1 MTFQNINIEEEL
13 EDPQIKDWSWL
24 WTDYKYRWNPT
35 LRTGAEFN
43 RHLIST
49 YGASFIHCLNEASSK
64 SLEKLFKINLKST
77 IEKKLERNSHPI
89 GLVMG
94 APGIGKTQFLL
105 ECVDHIQ
112 YNDLELLEN
121 YLVDLLLHAIF
132 ADPVRRFDNFVAD
145 LTGAG
150 SNNVHMTL
158 EKAIKIACK
167 GLGVLDTDNWLI
179 VVAIDEFDQIL
190 DRFEGDTGRKFLS
203 ELIKVLGVVVCQPPT
218 QTTVIGLLAGTMA
231 TTMNAIFCESYH
243 ETMSVRLFP
252 LNRIE
257 RRKIL
262 SSLDKFPQNW
272 ETCQKFRDSLAD
284 VGGLPRLFEKFLMD
298 CQKYIDDGIQIE
310 DWPYEEIIIPEV
322 KSYARTKYLAGA
334 VPYAEKLIEDTILQT
349 PVFRE
354 SIIDPTE
361 KLPATYGDL
370 ESRADILLVEQN
382 DKTCIVTL
390 PFLLLQWLVI
400 VKGGLSNPATNLLR
414 DILDPDR
421 EHNTWREFE
430 VLVAMFNAIKIMFFY
445 QRETRKRSNGDPIF
459 LSLEK
464 IFGTKAPPYNIIL
477 SQNVNVCRS
486 REQFPPK
493 KKIAGIRTREHIK
506 WEEDGTIVLNSIP
519 AHFVDI
525 FTVRKTY
532 DTSLVSNGH
541 NYLMICEQCKQD
553 FIDTKLTKKRIENE
567 ISKIYEAI
575 KKHVPKYKEC
585 WVLVIYSTQKIEEKI
600 DDERCIV
607 LDSIGMERHFGS
619 ALAERVFSMLEN
631 QKINANNS
639 EVDESY
645 GIGTSNNMVKEQRNS
660 LTNIHGW
667 NDLKRRISKIPKN
680 LKDRFES

>member
-150 SNNVHMTL
+150 NQNSKASSKSLEKLFKINLKSTIEKKLERNSHPIGLVMGAPGIGKTRFLLECVDHIQYNYPELLENYLVDLVIITFNFPYHWDKNQDSDACLGFQLLHAIFADPVRRFDNFVADLTGAGSNNVHMTL

-231 TTMNAIFCESYH
+231 TTMNAIFRESYH
-243 ETMSVRLFP
+243 ETMSVRLSP

-284 VGGLPRLFEKFLMD
+284 VG
-298 CQKYIDDGIQIE
+298 
-310 DWPYEEIIIPEV
+310 
-322 KSYARTKYLAGA
+322 
-334 VPYAEKLIEDTILQT
+334 
-349 PVFRE
+349 
-354 SIIDPTE
+354 
-361 KLPATYGDL
+361 
-370 ESRADILLVEQN
+370 
-382 DKTCIVTL
+382 
-390 PFLLLQWLVI
+390 
-400 VKGGLSNPATNLLR
+400 
-414 DILDPDR
+414 
-421 EHNTWREFE
+421 
-430 VLVAMFNAIKIMFFY
+430 
-445 QRETRKRSNGDPIF
+445 
-459 LSLEK
+459 
-464 IFGTKAPPYNIIL
+464 
-477 SQNVNVCRS
+477 
-486 REQFPPK
+486 
-493 KKIAGIRTREHIK
+493 
-506 WEEDGTIVLNSIP
+506 
-519 AHFVDI
+519 
-525 FTVRKTY
+525 
-532 DTSLVSNGH
+532 
-541 NYLMICEQCKQD
+541 
-553 FIDTKLTKKRIENE
+553 
-567 ISKIYEAI
+567 
-575 KKHVPKYKEC
+575 
-585 WVLVIYSTQKIEEKI
+585 
-600 DDERCIV
+600 
-607 LDSIGMERHFGS
+607 
-619 ALAERVFSMLEN
+619 
-631 QKINANNS
+631 
-639 EVDESY
+639 
-645 GIGTSNNMVKEQRNS
+645 
-660 LTNIHGW
+660 
-667 NDLKRRISKIPKN
+667 
-680 LKDRFES
+680 

>member
-1 MTFQNINIEEEL
+1 TPIYSSYIYIGSTCNFRMLRKEEEL

-94 APGIGKTQFLL
+94 APDSDACLGFQLLHAIFADPVRRFDNFVADLTGAGNQNSKASSKSLEKLFKINLKSTIEKKLERNSHPIGLVMGAPGIGKTRFLL

-112 YNDLELLEN
+112 YNYPELLEN
-121 YLVDLLLHAIF
+121 YLVDLVIITFNFPYHWDKNQDSDACLGFQLLHAIF

-231 TTMNAIFCESYH
+231 TTMNAIFRESYH
-243 ETMSVRLFP
+243 ETMSVRLSP

-284 VGGLPRLFEKFLMD
+284 VG
-298 CQKYIDDGIQIE
+298 
-310 DWPYEEIIIPEV
+310 
-322 KSYARTKYLAGA
+322 
-334 VPYAEKLIEDTILQT
+334 
-349 PVFRE
+349 
-354 SIIDPTE
+354 
-361 KLPATYGDL
+361 
-370 ESRADILLVEQN
+370 
-382 DKTCIVTL
+382 
-390 PFLLLQWLVI
+390 
-400 VKGGLSNPATNLLR
+400 
-414 DILDPDR
+414 
-421 EHNTWREFE
+421 
-430 VLVAMFNAIKIMFFY
+430 
-445 QRETRKRSNGDPIF
+445 
-459 LSLEK
+459 
-464 IFGTKAPPYNIIL
+464 
-477 SQNVNVCRS
+477 
-486 REQFPPK
+486 
-493 KKIAGIRTREHIK
+493 
-506 WEEDGTIVLNSIP
+506 
-519 AHFVDI
+519 
-525 FTVRKTY
+525 
-532 DTSLVSNGH
+532 
-541 NYLMICEQCKQD
+541 
-553 FIDTKLTKKRIENE
+553 
-567 ISKIYEAI
+567 
-575 KKHVPKYKEC
+575 
-585 WVLVIYSTQKIEEKI
+585 
-600 DDERCIV
+600 
-607 LDSIGMERHFGS
+607 
-619 ALAERVFSMLEN
+619 
-631 QKINANNS
+631 
-639 EVDESY
+639 
-645 GIGTSNNMVKEQRNS
+645 
-660 LTNIHGW
+660 
-667 NDLKRRISKIPKN
+667 
-680 LKDRFES
+680 